1 MALCIKASLCYM
13 LVLCFRRINTYKN
26 CGCVKAAKLVQTGKS
41 IWSGVFCTI
50 NSLEFVSI
58 FLHQY
63 YESCFQGFITPIK
76 TSGWN
81 LVHQMN
87 YSFVLFLLKEFCA
100 VSNKLSD
107 TGNASAF
114 LFTKQ
119 LLVVKGINRL
129 PFCCIDGG
137 LCSQDLKG
145 QKYWLK
151 DWNITDKMYQSPCV
165 KTEKVV
171 YEVWLQSCSDR
182 SEIGS
187 GSCDF

>member
-1 MALCIKASLCYM
+1 MCLFC
-13 LVLCFRRINTYKN
+13 VWGINIYKN

-63 YESCFQGFITPIK
+63 YESCFQGFIAPIK

-81 LVHQMN
+81 LAHQMN
-87 YSFVLFLLKEFCA
+87 SSFILFLLKEFYA
-100 VSNKLSD
+100 VSD
-107 TGNASAF
+107 TCLILESFCNVDFF

-119 LLVVKGINRL
+119 LLVVKWIKIDKL
-129 PFCCIDGG
+129 PFCCIDGK
-137 LCSQDLKG
+137 LCSQNLKV

-151 DWNITDKMYQSPCV
+151 PWSITDKMY
-165 KTEKVV
+165 
-171 YEVWLQSCSDR
+171 
-182 SEIGS
+182 
-187 GSCDF
+187 